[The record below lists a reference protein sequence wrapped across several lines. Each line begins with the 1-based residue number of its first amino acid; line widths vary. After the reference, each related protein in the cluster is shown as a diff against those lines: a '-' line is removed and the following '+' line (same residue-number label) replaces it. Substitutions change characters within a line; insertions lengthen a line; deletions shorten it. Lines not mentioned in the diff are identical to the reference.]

1 MAENELYENT
11 GQLVGLSFFSTIAI
25 GMGLFFYAVFNDY
38 VYYYLNQAVIQLQNT
53 GMLGS
58 WVNDLMNTLQDT
70 VLVLIPNLID
80 LLWVVTFIIFTFNF
94 LKSAYFSKRE
104 GYFSALG
111 FLTFGIMVILFV
123 LSIFVEL
130 STWFQTEFIAKVMP
144 TLLYST
150 PFFSLYL
157 QNIGLVNT
165 ALIFLAIILNF
176 VDLNLTN
183 FNIRKQQEQDGN
195 ELS

>member
-144 TLLYST
+144 TLLYLT

-183 FNIRKQQEQDGN
+183 FNIRKQQEKDGN